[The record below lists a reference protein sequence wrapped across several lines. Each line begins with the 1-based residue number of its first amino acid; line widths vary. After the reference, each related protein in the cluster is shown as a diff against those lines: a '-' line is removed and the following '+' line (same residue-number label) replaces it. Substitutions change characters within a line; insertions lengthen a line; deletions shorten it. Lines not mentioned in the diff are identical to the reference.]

1 MTVTLSNGH
10 SLDATQ
16 IKSYSRI
23 SQIVDIPNLIQSQ
36 IQSFRWFRIEG
47 LEEVYK
53 EISPI
58 QDYTGNKYELSFLKH
73 SFHDPKNKKDP
84 RYNDDCKGIENP
96 NTGSCST
103 CTKYTPEECKQK
115 EITFATPL
123 YVKTKL
129 LMKETGEIKEQDIFM
144 GDMPMMTENATYIV
158 NGAERVVVSQ
168 LVRSPGAYFVVEKD
182 IASDRE
188 FCFAKIIPSRGAWL
202 EFETSSKNV
211 LSVKVDR
218 KRKVSAATFLRAL
231 GIATDEELRALYDEV
246 DTHETHSYIES
257 TLQRDPPQEEKEINF
272 KEDDL
277 KSLWEWL
284 RPDDEYSKVKARQI
298 ASAQIE
304 FYRRLRPGEPPSLDN
319 ARTLVHDLFF
329 EPRRYDLGRVGRYK
343 LNSRLKHGEDAATR
357 TLTRKD
363 LIAVFRTMITI
374 NNGEGAVD
382 DIDHLGNRRVR
393 AVGEL
398 VQNQMRVGLLRMER
412 MVRERM
418 TLIDPEQATPQA
430 LVNIRPVV
438 AAVREF
444 FGGSQ
449 LSQFMDQTNPLAE
462 LTHKRRLSALGPGG
476 LSRERAGFD
485 VRDVHFSHYGRICPI
500 ETPEGP
506 NIGLLS
512 SLATYARIN
521 PLGFIES
528 PYRRVLREV
537 PNTDPDIEGRT
548 ITETLV
554 SPDGHTILTAGHAV
568 GRNRLKQVA
577 ALAPQQVKVKPFVS
591 GKEGDV
597 VYLSADQE
605 EQYVIAQAN
614 VVLDGK
620 NQFTSDRVE
629 VRIGEK
635 YSEEPPDSVE
645 YMDVSPMQ
653 ITSVSASLIPFLEHD
668 DANRALMGSN
678 MQRQSVPL
686 LRPQAPLV
694 GTGIEGRVARD
705 SGQVI
710 LSKAKGTVTSV
721 DGHNISVRDEQGV
734 EHGHMLTKFSRTNQG
749 TCFNQRPIVEKGTS
763 VDAGAVLAD
772 SSSTDRGELALGQN
786 VLVAFMSWEGYNYED
801 AIIISESLV
810 KDDYFTSVHIE
821 KYEMEGRETKLG
833 PEEITRDIPNVGEE
847 SLRDLD
853 ERGIIRVGADVGP
866 GDVLVGKV
874 TPKGETELTAEEKLL
889 RAIFGEKSRDVKDTS
904 LRVPHGERGKII
916 DVKVLDRKN
925 KDELP
930 PGVNEAVR
938 VWVAQTRKISIGDK
952 MAGRHGNKGVIARI
966 LPVEDMPYLED
977 GTPVDIILNPLG
989 VPSRMN
995 LGQVLET
1002 HLGWAARHL
1011 NFRATTPV
1019 FDGAKDVSIEDALA
1033 RVWFAQ
1039 QAGAVDSSM
1048 GLDSWDLNMDRVH
1061 DWLSDRGFES
1071 DVLYDDS
1078 VQGEATSAS
1087 LKIWLEETAS
1097 IDASDMDVA
1106 RMKEETMRI
1115 HRETNMAPPT
1125 FGKAPLYDGRTG
1137 QKFDQPV
1144 AVGFIYMLK
1153 LIHLVEDKI
1162 HARSTGPYSLIT
1174 QQPLGGKAQFGGQR
1188 FGEMEVWAL
1197 EAYGAAHNLQ
1207 EVLTVKS
1214 DDVAGRVKTYEAIV
1228 KGEDIVQ
1235 PGVPESFN
1243 VLLKELQSLS
1253 LSVELLNEEERVD
1266 TSIEMEEELDPD
1278 ELLAQT
1284 LAESLTEGLA
1294 ETVDDKADDDDDDL
1308 DEDEEEDDESEV
1320 AEEKDVEAETTSEGA
1335 QSIQQPDAE

>member
-1 MTVTLSNGH
+1 MVVSVSQGNSAPLAEH
-10 SLDATQ
+10 
-16 IKSYSRI
+16 KSYARI
-23 SQIVDIPNLIQSQ
+23 PEVMDVPNLIQSQ
-36 IQSFRWFRIEG
+36 IQSFEVFHREG
-47 LEEVYK
+47 LAEVYH
-53 EISPI
+53 EISPV
-58 QDYTGNKYELSFLKH
+58 QDYTRNKYELHFLDH
-73 SFHDPKNKKDP
+73 YFRDPKYP
-84 RYNDDCKGIENP
+84 
-96 NTGSCST
+96 
-103 CTKYTPEECKQK
+103 PEECKIK
-115 EITFATPL
+115 EITYAAPL
-123 YVKTKL
+123 YVRTRL
-129 LMKETGEIKEQDIFM
+129 VMKETGEIKEQEIFM
-144 GDMPMMTENATYIV
+144 GDLPLMTVNGTFIV

-168 LVRSPGAYFVVEKD
+168 LVRSPGAYFVLDKD
-182 IASDRE
+182 IASNRDL
-188 FCFAKIIPSRGAWL
+188 CHAKLIPSRGAWL
-202 EFETSSKNV
+202 EFETSSKDV

-218 KRKVSAATFLRAL
+218 KRKVSAATFLRAI
-231 GIATDEELRALYDEV
+231 GIATDEELLEIFQDV
-246 DTHETHSYIES
+246 DNHDVHRYMNATID
-257 TLQRDPPQEEKEINF
+257 RDPIQDQREVQF
-272 KEDDL
+272 REDDL
-277 KSLWEWL
+277 KALWREL
-284 RPDDEYSKVKARQI
+284 LPDEEYDLAKVKKIANAR
-298 ASAQIE
+298 IE
-304 FYRRLRPGEPPSLDN
+304 FYRRLRPGEPPSLEN
-319 ARTLVHDLFF
+319 ARALVHDLFF
-329 EPRRYDLGRVGRYK
+329 EPRRYDLGKVGRYK
-343 LNSRLKHGEDAATR
+343 LNSRLGLDEDPTTR
-357 TLTRKD
+357 VLTRRD
-363 LIAVFRTMITI
+363 LVSVFRTMIQV
-374 NNGEGAVD
+374 NNGEGKTD

-393 AVGEL
+393 SVGEL

-512 SLATYARIN
+512 SLSTYARIN
-521 PLGFIES
+521 PMGFIES
-528 PYRRVLREV
+528 PYRRVLREL
-537 PNTDPDIEGRT
+537 PHNDPDLGGRT
-548 ITETLV
+548 IAEEILDDEGTAVAKAGRTLKGKKLAEV
-554 SPDGHTILTAGHAV
+554 VALSP
-568 GRNRLKQVA
+568 RNIQ
-577 ALAPQQVKVKPFVS
+577 VKPFVS
-591 GKEGDV
+591 GKSEDI
-597 VYLSADQE
+597 VYLSADRE
-605 EQYVIAQAN
+605 EKFIIAQAN
-614 VVLDGK
+614 VLLDDK
-620 NQFTSDRVE
+620 NQFVRDRVE
-629 VRIGEK
+629 VRTGEK
-635 YSEEPPDSVE
+635 YSEELSDTVD

-710 LSKAKGTVTSV
+710 ETPRSGLVSSVTGDQVVVV
-721 DGHNISVRDEQGV
+721 DDEGH
-734 EHGHMLTKFSRTNQG
+734 EHVHKIGKFARTNQG
-749 TCFNQRPIVEKGTS
+749 TCFNQRPTVQKGDL
-763 VDAGAVLAD
+763 VKKGDILAD
-772 SSSTDRGELALGQN
+772 SSSTDNGDLALGQN

-801 AIIISESLV
+801 AVIISESLV
-810 KDDYFTSVHIE
+810 KDDYFTSIHIE
-821 KYEMEGRETKLG
+821 KYEMEARETKLG

-853 ERGIIRVGADVGP
+853 ELGIIRTGAEVGP

-904 LRVPHGERGKII
+904 LRVPHGERGKVI
-916 DVKVLDRKN
+916 DVKVLGRAN

-938 VWVAQTRKISIGDK
+938 VWVAQTRKVSIGDK

-966 LPVEDMPYLED
+966 LPVEDMPFLED
-977 GTPVDIILNPLG
+977 GTHIDIILNPLG

-1011 NFRATTPV
+1011 NFRAVTPV
-1019 FDGAKDVSIEDALA
+1019 FDGAKDVSIEDSLA

-1039 QAGAVDSSM
+1039 KSGAIDPAPSASGASIDM
-1048 GLDSWDLNMDRVH
+1048 EKAEK
-1061 DWLSDRGFES
+1061 WLAERGYSAKEI
-1071 DVLYDDS
+1071 YDD
-1078 VQGEATSAS
+1078 AS
-1087 LKIWLEETAS
+1087 PGKARDAGLKIWMEEEAGVDISALS
-1097 IDASDMDVA
+1097 IEEM
-1106 RMKEETMRI
+1106 REETMRL
-1115 HRETNMAPPT
+1115 HREEKLAPPL
-1125 FGKAPLYDGRTG
+1125 FGKVVLFDGRTG
-1137 QKFDQPV
+1137 EPFHQPV
-1144 AVGFIYMLK
+1144 SVGYIYMLK

-1197 EAYGAAHNLQ
+1197 EAYGAAYNLQ

-1228 KGEDIVQ
+1228 KGEDVVQ

-1243 VLLKELQSLS
+1243 VLLKELQSLG
-1253 LSVELLNEEERVD
+1253 LAVELLNEEERVPIPRD
-1266 TSIEMEEELDPD
+1266 ITEMEIEEL
-1278 ELLAQT
+1278 
-1284 LAESLTEGLA
+1284 
-1294 ETVDDKADDDDDDL
+1294 
-1308 DEDEEEDDESEV
+1308 
-1320 AEEKDVEAETTSEGA
+1320 
-1335 QSIQQPDAE
+1335 I